1 MATSK
6 DFARIQQLLKERKE
20 REQAAL
26 KLFRP
31 MPHQEPFFKSR
42 AMKRIIRGGNRCL
55 GGEQEIYDPVAK
67 TSTKVSEITGD
78 FHVNSFDRETGKIVI
93 KKASRPF
100 IKANEKLYRFKLS
113 NGESFVATMNHR
125 VLSKESGWIKTSD
138 ALFSLKPI
146 ESGSSCHFPAIVMAD
161 YVRTDDVWDFTV
173 EDTHNYI
180 CAGIVH
186 HNSGKSTSAAVEFAS
201 AATKIPLRDSENNE
215 IPFRY
220 PTDRPLV
227 MWVIG
232 YDLDHLSRNIYRL
245 LFQEGAFKLIKDLET
260 GETRAWRPWI
270 PEELA
275 RKKETFNAPPLIPE
289 RFIDDFAWENKA
301 QRVFKVCRLINGT
314 EIRAFSSMGK
324 EPQGDQCDCVWIDE
338 DVENDKLIMESTARL
353 LDRGGCMFWSAFPK
367 SKNEAL
373 RKLSYEAADCNPLAP
388 TCTET
393 VLRMSDNPFL
403 DQKTLQ
409 DFLAGLSDEER
420 RSRDFGEFCDDL
432 VAMFPTFDTKIH
444 GIRSAELEMD
454 AIDRAIREGGLE
466 PPHDWTRYLV
476 LDPGHARPAVLFLAV
491 PPPQFDLKRQPT
503 LVAYDE
509 IAVPRIDAAET
520 ARLIAQRTRG
530 QSFEAFIIDGHAG
543 RQTSMGRGETTQQFY
558 SEEFEKYKLRSR
570 STLNGF
576 IQGSDNVSAGLDCI
590 REFLHINADGRSR
603 LRVVAEKCPNLCKQM
618 ELYKKTIT
626 NNIVQDKPANNQVDD
641 LVDCLRYGTAFNPQ
655 YRKPEKSFAN
665 YSPAYRQ
672 FLAFMGKKTPDTSV
686 KCGPQYV

>member
-1 MATSK
+1 MQHS
-6 DFARIQQLLKERKE
+6 
-20 REQAAL
+20 
-26 KLFRP
+26 
-31 MPHQEPFFKSR
+31 
-42 AMKRIIRGGNRCL
+42 
-55 GGEQEIYDPVAK
+55 IY
-67 TSTKVSEITGD
+67 
-78 FHVNSFDRETGKIVI
+78 
-93 KKASRPF
+93 
-100 IKANEKLYRFKLS
+100 
-113 NGESFVATMNHR
+113 
-125 VLSKESGWIKTSD
+125 
-138 ALFSLKPI
+138 
-146 ESGSSCHFPAIVMAD
+146 
-161 YVRTDDVWDFTV
+161 DFTV
-173 EDTHNYI
+173 PVNENYL
-180 CAGIVH
+180 CAGICH

-403 DQKTLQ
+403 DQKSLQ

-444 GIRSAELEMD
+444 GIRSSELEMD

-641 LVDCLRYGTAFNPQ
+641 LVHCLRYGTAFNPQ